1 MSSKFVSD
9 DEPSYAMG
17 SDTNI
22 NNANNANNA
31 NNKFYNSTGAK
42 KSDDKSYVAFW
53 GEDPNV
59 ILKSAYIMELFP
71 TDDMTYNQKLNAIT
85 RLILLVTLAT
95 FLLKQSYRI
104 LMISAITVGAIYLLH
119 SYNRQE
125 HDKQVSKSA
134 AVKAIKETFTGNP
147 ATDYLTNAKLPLD
160 PNIFSKPDSVNPYG
174 NVMLPDYEYNVNKK
188 PAPPAFSK
196 QTSDGILNSAK
207 QLVQEANPGQPDIAD
222 KLFMDMNE
230 ELNLEQSMRQFVSN
244 PSTTI
249 PNDQGAFAE
258 FCYGSMVSCK
268 EGNAFA
274 CARNLSRYTN

>member
-1 MSSKFVSD
+1 
-9 DEPSYAMG
+9 
-17 SDTNI
+17 
-22 NNANNANNA
+22 
-31 NNKFYNSTGAK
+31 
-42 KSDDKSYVAFW
+42 
-53 GEDPNV
+53 
-59 ILKSAYIMELFP
+59 
-71 TDDMTYNQKLNAIT
+71 
-85 RLILLVTLAT
+85 
-95 FLLKQSYRI
+95 
-104 LMISAITVGAIYLLH
+104 
-119 SYNRQE
+119 
-125 HDKQVSKSA
+125 
-134 AVKAIKETFTGNP
+134 
-147 ATDYLTNAKLPLD
+147 
-160 PNIFSKPDSVNPYG
+160 
-174 NVMLPDYEYNVNKK
+174 MLPDYEYNVNKK

-274 CARNLSRYTN
+274 CARNMSRYTN

>member
-9 DEPSYAMG
+9 DDTSHKINENPILR
-17 SDTNI
+17 DTNSSKPNI
-22 NNANNANNA
+22 RP
-31 NNKFYNSTGAK
+31 
-42 KSDDKSYVAFW
+42 YVPFW

-59 ILKSAYIMELFP
+59 ILQSAHIMELFP
-71 TDDMTYNQKLNAIT
+71 TENMTYNQNLNAIT
-85 RLILLVTLAT
+85 RLILVVTCFAFALN
-95 FLLKQSYRI
+95 QSYRI
-104 LMISAITVGAIYLLH
+104 LTIAVITIFAIYLLH
-119 SYNRQE
+119 YYNHKE
-125 HDKQVSKSA
+125 HDKMASKSA
-134 AVKAIKETFTGNP
+134 AARAIKESFTGNP
-147 ATDYLTNAKLPLD
+147 ATDYLIQAGSPPD
-160 PNIFSKPDSVNPYG
+160 PAIFSQPDSTNPYG

-196 QTSDGILNSAK
+196 TTSSNILNSAK

-274 CARNLSRYTN
+274 CARNMSHYTNY